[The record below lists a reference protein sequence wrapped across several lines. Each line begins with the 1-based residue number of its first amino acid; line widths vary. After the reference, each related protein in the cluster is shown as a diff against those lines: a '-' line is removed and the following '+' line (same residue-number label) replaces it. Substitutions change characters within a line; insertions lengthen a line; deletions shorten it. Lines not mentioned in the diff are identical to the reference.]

1 VHPNA
6 ADLALEPRHVMGLS
20 LEDLSFSQLEVLE
33 ETHMLLAKQVEEV
46 RIETA
51 HVQERAK
58 MEEDLRRD
66 LHISQISSLD
76 SVK

>member
-1 VHPNA
+1 
-6 ADLALEPRHVMGLS
+6 MGLS

-51 HVQERAK
+51 RVQERAK

-66 LHISQISSLD
+66 LHIFQIHLTQ
-76 SVK
+76 

>member
-1 VHPNA
+1 M
-6 ADLALEPRHVMGLS
+6 E
-20 LEDLSFSQLEVLE
+20 LSFKDMSFSHSEVLR

-58 MEEDLRRD
+58 TEEDLRRD
-66 LHISQISSLD
+66 LHVS
-76 SVK
+76 